1 ENVHINFATPVTAA
15 REVNGQEQPIGP
27 AVINAGEL
35 VTSFGNYQPRTFSL
49 KLAPPRTRVAPVES
63 KSVALDYDLSVA
75 SRLGRPA
82 DGSFDWMPNNPTALQ
97 GRALPAEMLPRE
109 IIFGGIRFNL
119 APAGKTN
126 AIISRGQTIALPA
139 GKYNRVYVLAA
150 AVNGDQ
156 KGTFRVGNSA
166 TDLTIQEW
174 TGFIGQWDDRIWR
187 TTEETIQQR
196 PGAPAPPAGTPPR
209 TRTNPYG
216 EMVGLKPGFIKRA
229 DVAWFSSLRRGV
241 DGNNEPYAY
250 SYLFAHALDIP
261 PGARTLVLP
270 ENERIRILAITVADE
285 PWIVRPVQPLYDTLE
300 R

>member
-1 ENVHINFATPVTAA
+1 
-15 REVNGQEQPIGP
+15 
-27 AVINAGEL
+27 
-35 VTSFGNYQPRTFSL
+35 L
-49 KLAPPRTRVAPVES
+49 KLAPARARVAPIES
-63 KSVALDYDLSVA
+63 RSVALDYDLAVS

-82 DGSFDWMPNNPTALQ
+82 DGSFDWMPNNPTTLQ

-109 IIFGGIRFNL
+109 IRFGDIRFTL
-119 APAGKTN
+119 AAAGRPN
-126 AIISRGQTIALPA
+126 AIISRGQTVALPA

-156 KGTFRVGNSA
+156 KGTFRVENTA

-174 TGFIGQWDDRIWR
+174 TGFIGQWDNRIWK

-196 PGAPAPPAGTPPR
+196 PGAPAPAAGTPAR

-216 EMVGLKPGFIKRA
+216 EMVGLKPGYIKRA
-229 DVAWFSSLRRGV
+229 DVAWFSSQRRGV

-250 SYLFAHALDIP
+250 SYLFAYGLEIP

-270 ENERIRILAITVADE
+270 DNERIRILAITVANE